1 MTRPATGDRPASA
14 TPLEPPEPTEP
25 TEPFDVVVVGAGP
38 AGSSAALE
46 LARAGR
52 HVLVVDRARFPRDK
66 CCGDGLTTAAL
77 RRLDD
82 LGLPLFALP
91 SATRAEAVRIHA
103 PSGRTVVLPLAP
115 LTTPVAVVRRSDL
128 DVALLRLAEAA
139 GARVLEGR
147 GASLVEVDADRVRV
161 SLADGSVVTAPF
173 AIAADGAWSPV
184 VRSLR
189 LGRSDRPAGRHP
201 RPLRRRLRSEAGP
214 GVARPHP
221 SPLEWRAFRRY
232 HRDAGVRGLLE
243 VCFLPDALPGY
254 AWVFPLG
261 DGSANVGLG
270 LVPAGPAA
278 RARRLEEAF
287 ARPGLATL
295 LGTPPQPTEPVRAWP
310 IPAGFSWTRL
320 ADPSGRVLV
329 VGDAARLADPATGEG
344 IAQALE
350 SGHLAARAVL
360 AAGRR
365 RPELAARHYRQA
377 VASGLGVDH
386 AVARA
391 AAWALRDRRTSEAAV
406 AATRRL
412 GGATFAAWMFEA
424 IPRAGLLGGRR
435 RALRRAPAPYRAES
449 RVPPPPEA
457 PASRARPL
465 GQATPV
471 PPRPQ

>member
-1 MTRPATGDRPASA
+1 MTRPPADGLRDPT
-14 TPLEPPEPTEP
+14 TPLEPV
-25 TEPFDVVVVGAGP
+25 DVVVVGAGP

-82 LGLPLFALP
+82 LGLPLFTLP

-103 PSGRTVVLPLAP
+103 PSGRTVVLPLDPSA
-115 LTTPVAVVRRSDL
+115 TPVAVVRRSDL

-139 GARVLEGR
+139 GARVVEGR
-147 GASLVEVDADRVRV
+147 GASRVEVDADRVRV

-189 LGRSDRPAGRHP
+189 LDRSDRPIARHP
-201 RPLRRRLRSEAGP
+201 TPLVRRLRSP
-214 GVARPHP
+214 GVASRHP

-232 HRDAGVRGLLE
+232 HRGAGVRGQLE

-295 LGTPPQPTEPVRAWP
+295 LGTPPQPSEAVRAWP
-310 IPAGFSWTRL
+310 IPAGFSWSRL

-365 RPELAARHYRQA
+365 RPDLAARHYRRA
-377 VASGLGVDH
+377 VASSLGVDH

-391 AAWALRDRRTSEAAV
+391 SAWALRDRRTSEATVAV
-406 AATRRL
+406 TRRV
-412 GGATFAAWMFEA
+412 GGVTFAAWMFEA
-424 IPRAGLLGGRR
+424 IPRAGLFGGRR
-435 RALRRAPAPYRAES
+435 RALRWAPAPYRAES
-449 RVPPPPEA
+449 REPPAPEE
-457 PASRARPL
+457 PASTPRPL